1 MSLKFGEAKDINVGE
16 MQIFP
21 IRTEDDKPLF
31 VTTGKCF
38 SFGVKHEK
46 KFNMTSM
53 SLKLDDAS
61 TASLKNIL
69 EQCESHLG
77 KPLPKKVFLQRQHG
91 LSQVQSDDETLRGC
105 RRSRR
110 FEIREPDVR
119 RESRFRN
126 RWYFVKPRQGLV
138 CS

>member
-1 MSLKFGEAKDINVGE
+1 MSLKFGKAKDINVGE
-16 MQIFP
+16 MQIVP

-31 VTTGKCF
+31 ITTGKCF

-46 KFNMTSM
+46 KFNTTSM

-77 KPLPKKVFLQRQHG
+77 KPLSKKVFTKTTR
-91 LSQVQSDDETLRGC
+91 SIPNSK
-105 RRSRR
+105 RR
-110 FEIREPDVR
+110 
-119 RESRFRN
+119 RN
-126 RWYFVKPRQGLV
+126 FTRVSTK
-138 CS
+138 